1 MVMRAEENHRFRR
14 EFVTKSG
21 RLASAITS
29 ASAFLVFAAFAR
41 PAHSQQ
47 VVALS
52 DAGVTGCY
60 ALAIGEWSR
69 PLREASADHA
79 ISSSM
84 RPDNTPATPGAKVMS
99 PDISSPTGN
108 SMRGTARAEIV
119 ADTVQIV
126 LSNGVSPKI
135 VRLRKN
141 GDHLEGWAEARSEA
155 APLGKPD
162 WPRAPV
168 TARRTACPK

>member
-1 MVMRAEENHRFRR
+1 MQILKTASVAAL
-14 EFVTKSG
+14 
-21 RLASAITS
+21 LACTA
-29 ASAFLVFAAFAR
+29 LR
-41 PAHSQQ
+41 PAKSQQ
-47 VVALS
+47 TVALS

-69 PLREASADHA
+69 PLREASADHV

-84 RPDNTPATPGAKVMS
+84 RPDNTPATRGAKVMS

-108 SMRGTARAEIV
+108 SMRGTPRGEIV

-126 LSNGVSPKI
+126 LSNGVSPTI

-162 WPRAPV
+162 WPRAQV